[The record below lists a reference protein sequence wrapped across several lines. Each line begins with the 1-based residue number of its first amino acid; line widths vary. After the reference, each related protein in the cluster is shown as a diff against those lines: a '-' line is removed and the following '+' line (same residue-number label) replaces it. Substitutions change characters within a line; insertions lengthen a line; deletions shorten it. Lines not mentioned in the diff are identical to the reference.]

1 MTVIVTGKFIP
12 EEVNLLQYQLPKNI
26 ECQKKK
32 KASSFFVLFLSA
44 KLRNGYTMF

>member
-1 MTVIVTGKFIP
+1 MVTGKFIP

-32 KASSFFVLFLSA
+32 KKASSFFVLFLSA